1 VERPLESDRES
12 MADAA
17 AASDASAAAAGPVA
31 EVGRADPRGGA
42 LPGTGAASDTGAGGE
57 FHSPALEH
65 LVRTLARLPGLG
77 RKSATRIALELIQ
90 RGDRAEAL
98 AAAVTTA
105 GEQVGT
111 CGNCGAITESDPCPL
126 CVSPRRDGQQICV
139 VASPVDILPI
149 ERAGAYRGRYFVL
162 GGLLS
167 PLDGVR
173 ATDLPFERLVDRV
186 RDDGVTELILAL
198 DASVEGETTA
208 LYIQRQLEG
217 DGVSLTRLATGIPVG
232 GALAYTDEAT
242 LQRAFQFRRSF

>member
-1 VERPLESDRES
+1 MERPLESDRKS
-12 MADAA
+12 TVG
-17 AASDASAAAAGPVA
+17 ASGASVGPVA
-31 EVGRADPRGGA
+31 EAGRPDSRGGA
-42 LPGTGAASDTGAGGE
+42 LPDARAASGSGAGDE
-57 FHSPALEH
+57 FQSPALEH

-105 GEQVGT
+105 GAQVGT
-111 CGNCGAITESDPCPL
+111 CGNCGAITESDPCSL

-208 LYIQRQLEG
+208 LYIQRQLEN
-217 DGVSLTRLATGIPVG
+217 DSVSLTRLATGIPVG